1 MDYKKLSKFEK
12 LSVIQEYNFAKCE
25 RHCVAV
31 YLKSLWLNDIAT
43 IEEYESFGERPY
55 QFLMNKNSYER
66 QLLFGYTEKSLDKNG
81 WLENPK
87 FNNCEEFVFN
97 AKKENRGSNK
107 VRIGQGLNGKWSFSV
122 SYSTGSCGGSSPC
135 NIWGEIL
142 DCRKTAIVKGLTELI
157 ATHNRQRE
165 QLYKKDSCG
174 NYKEEYSRAIV
185 RLVQERLDELTGKNA
200 VQLELF

>member
-25 RHCVAV
+25 RYWVAV
-31 YLKSLWLNDIAT
+31 YLKALWLNDIET

-55 QFLMNKNSYER
+55 QFFMNKRSYER
-66 QLLFGYTEKSLDKNG
+66 QLLFGYTEKSLDEYG

-87 FNNCEEFVFN
+87 FINCEEFVFN
-97 AKKENRGSNK
+97 AKKESRGSNK

-122 SYSTGSCGGSSPC
+122 SYSTGACGGSSPC
-135 NIWGEIL
+135 NIWGEIV

-157 ATHNRQRE
+157 GTHNRQRE

-185 RLVQERLDELTGKNA
+185 RLVQEKLDEVTGKNA